1 MVGIVVMFLM
11 MVMVMIDN
19 MVFSTPGCNQIF
31 CSKSIFIV
39 YQDHNH
45 HLHFMTMVKMMTMMM
60 MVMMSV
66 VMMSVLVMIVR

>member
-60 MVMMSV
+60 MMMSV

>member
-1 MVGIVVMFLM
+1 MMFLM

-60 MVMMSV
+60 MMMSV
-66 VMMSVLVMIVR
+66 VMMSVLVMIVS